1 MSLTNKSNKSIA
13 NKTKPISSMPNSDIP
28 NSGIKKF
35 IRLKGLISFVLIVAL
50 ITAFIYLFAE
60 LFIKKAIEHGGGEIL
75 GAEVNVASVE
85 LEYSPLILTING
97 LQATDADQPEFN
109 LFSFKYAS
117 LSIDLW
123 QYLFGKTIIEQLNVE
138 QLTLSN
144 RRKTVGEV
152 YLTSAEEE
160 QITADESIMPTID
173 LQLPDVKSLLKDS
186 DLLTVKAAEQLQRS
200 YAQEQKKL
208 LALKEKLPNKAKLKI
223 YQDKIKALSKM
234 KVKSLDDFN
243 KVKAEFNAIKKSF
256 KADQAIVNQAKE
268 QLLASKE
275 LLARQ
280 LLILKN
286 APGNDWQAIEK
297 KYQLDSVS
305 TDDFAHILFGEQAR
319 GYYQTAESLY
329 QRIVPLM
336 SEKLSDES
344 KDEAIENI
352 TTKGRFVYFTED
364 NPLPSFLIKQAKLSM
379 MLKQGDFVIEGKE
392 LTHQHWL
399 RNRPSEIHFKSIKL
413 AKNGNITVDSE
424 FKLNKSGDIKGQ
436 GKWLI
441 AQLALDNITLLDKTK
456 ALTLKLEQGELS
468 GDGKFTFDQ
477 NEQTS
482 LINSTNHFGVT
493 QASYQGKAE
502 TSFAKMLL
510 DAFKSLNKL
519 TLDVGIKGEIKQP
532 ELLIS
537 SSINDALKGAV
548 KKQISD
554 KLAIFQG
561 QVNAGLNDK
570 LTQSLKL
577 NKQGSADL
585 LDFEA
590 LLTDTD
596 KSLEQ
601 LKNSDVVK
609 QQKKKLQDKA
619 INKAKDKL
627 KSKLDG
633 LFG

>member
-1 MSLTNKSNKSIA
+1 MSLTNKSIA
-13 NKTKPISSMPNSDIP
+13 NESKSVSNVP
-28 NSGIKKF
+28 NSGMKKF
-35 IRLKGLISFVLIVAL
+35 IRLKGLISFVLVIAL
-50 ITAFIYLFAE
+50 ITVFVYLFAE
-60 LFIKKAIEHGGGEIL
+60 LFIKKAIEYNGGEIL
-75 GAEVNVASVE
+75 GAEVNVASVN
-85 LEYSPLILTING
+85 LEYSPLVLTING
-97 LQATDADQPEFN
+97 LQATDAEQPEFN
-109 LFSFKYAS
+109 LFSFKRAS
-117 LSIDLW
+117 AGIDVW

-144 RRKTVGEV
+144 KRKTVGEV
-152 YLTSAEEE
+152 YLSSVEEE
-160 QITADESIMPTID
+160 QITADESMMPAMD

-186 DLLTVKAAEQLQRS
+186 DLLTVKAAEQLQKS
-200 YAQEQKKL
+200 YAQEQEKL

-223 YQDKIKALSKM
+223 YQDKIKALAKM
-234 KVKSLDDFN
+234 KVKSIDDFN
-243 KVKAEFNAIKKSF
+243 KVKAEFKAIKKSF
-256 KADQAIVNQAKE
+256 KADQAIVKQAKE
-268 QLLASKE
+268 QLLASKA
-275 LLARQ
+275 LLAKQ
-280 LLILKN
+280 LSTLKK

-329 QRIVPLM
+329 QRIAPLM
-336 SEKLSDES
+336 SKRLSDES
-344 KDEAIENI
+344 NDEVIENI

-379 MLKQGDFVIEGKE
+379 TLKQGDFVIEGKE
-392 LTHQHWL
+392 FTHQHWF
-399 RNRPSEIHFKSIKL
+399 RNRPSEIHFKSTKL
-413 AKNGNITVDSE
+413 AKKGNITFDSE

-441 AQLALDNITLLDKTK
+441 EQLALENITLLDKTE

-468 GDGKFTFDQ
+468 GGGQFTFNQ

-482 LINSTNHFGVT
+482 LIHSTNHFGLT
-493 QASYQGKAE
+493 QASYQGEAE
-502 TSFAKMLL
+502 TNFAKVLL

-548 KKQISD
+548 KKQIAD
-554 KLAIFQG
+554 KLAKFKG

-577 NKQGSADL
+577 NKQGSAEL

-619 INKAKDKL
+619 INKATDKL
-627 KSKLDG
+627 KRKLG
-633 LFG
+633 SLFG